1 MFKSSM
7 DENIKFDSKDNNQV
21 FMESQISNNAK
32 GEEYILEVIERKI
45 NCLIVNDDKISLS
58 AIQ

>member
-1 MFKSSM
+1 M